1 MKMKPKILGTLN
13 NINIFMTLK
22 SNPLTNFVEEVTKI

>member
-1 MKMKPKILGTLN
+1 MKMKPKILGTL